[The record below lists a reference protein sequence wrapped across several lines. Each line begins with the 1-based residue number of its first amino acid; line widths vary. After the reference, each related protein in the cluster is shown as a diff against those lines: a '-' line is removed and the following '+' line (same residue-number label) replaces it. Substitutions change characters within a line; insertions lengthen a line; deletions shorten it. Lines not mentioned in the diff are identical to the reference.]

1 MEKPAAVRAYYL
13 TYNFSFSLEKKLDQ
27 MVMSK
32 CVRDSI
38 IAPFLFVFCVCF
50 NCLLARCVFGLSVL
64 VIAHMECSVCV
75 CLCVYIC
82 FCMLIDR
89 EADNSKA
96 NPQRS

>member
-1 MEKPAAVRAYYL
+1 
-13 TYNFSFSLEKKLDQ
+13 
-27 MVMSK
+27 MSK

-75 CLCVYIC
+75 CFGCIYMFLYV
-82 FCMLIDR
+82 DR

-96 NPQRS
+96 NPQRSWQDEVYSSA